1 MKSLAELIKHSK
13 PFFSPSY
20 LSQKCQFQ
28 DSRFW
33 STYWKSSSW
42 CVRSVIKECWKL
54 VRGDVYHKFDWP
66 TYSDFEVVKTVSAFL
81 AKLCSKFVCDAGLKL
96 KFLSLLSYRG
106 VLKKAKG
113 CNYFAALFVVKM
125 LFNFISYFSL
135 RVIVMY
141 AYVQVKMNTQDHLKS
156 HLILDY
162 WIVFEEFALKLKF
175 FSLFRQRELDTF
187 VSWTS
192 INSCDVV

>member
-1 MKSLAELIKHSK
+1 
-13 PFFSPSY
+13 
-20 LSQKCQFQ
+20 
-28 DSRFW
+28 
-33 STYWKSSSW
+33 
-42 CVRSVIKECWKL
+42 
-54 VRGDVYHKFDWP
+54 
-66 TYSDFEVVKTVSAFL
+66 
-81 AKLCSKFVCDAGLKL
+81 
-96 KFLSLLSYRG
+96 
-106 VLKKAKG
+106 
-113 CNYFAALFVVKM
+113 M